1 MRKTDSVKEES
12 IGLFSISKDSEDVRR
27 GRTRIMKDTTVSAV
41 STPYGRGG
49 IAVIRISGNDAFSVA
64 DKMFRAKNGKKL
76 SEMSGGRVI
85 YGDILY
91 GSDIIDDGLASVFRA
106 PKSFTGEDT
115 VEISCHG
122 GILITSKVLESTFL
136 CGAEPAGPGEFT
148 MRSFM
153 SGHIG
158 LSQAEAVMDMIDAKS
173 GGQLA
178 VASAQSRGVLSGKV
192 GEIYGRLA
200 ELVAGIYVDIDYP
213 GEELSSYDTD
223 KIITQAV
230 DIISEIRRLAETYK
244 IGHAV
249 SEGIPVVIAGKPNT
263 GKSSLMNM
271 LLCRDRAIV
280 TSEAGTTR
288 DVIEE
293 TLEAGS
299 VLLRLFD
306 TAGIRSAESEAE
318 RLGIER
324 TLGKMSEAELVLA
337 VFDISSE
344 PDGEDRRFISE
355 LEKYK
360 ASGGKI
366 LVILNKSD
374 LRVDKGFDGIKDLLS
389 DRFGAVQIVSAANGE
404 GRKEILSRIES
415 MYLDGSIDL
424 KNDAVVSNSRQYAA
438 LNSAMCHLSDAIDA
452 LNGGMT
458 EDIAGTDMELALSA
472 LGQLDGRSVT
482 EDIVHGIFSR
492 FCVGK

>member
-1 MRKTDSVKEES
+1 MFKNGVDRAMLCDTFRMLSGEEKYTMR
-12 IGLFSISKDSEDVRR
+12 
-27 GRTRIMKDTTVSAV
+27 DTTVSAI

-49 IAVIRISGNDAFSVA
+49 IAVIRISGNEAISVA

-76 SEMSGGRVI
+76 SDISGGRVI

-106 PKSFTGEDT
+106 PNSFTGEDT

-173 GGQLA
+173 SGQLA

-213 GEELSSYDTD
+213 GEDLSSYDTE
-223 KIITQAV
+223 KIIAQTS
-230 DIISEIRRLAETYK
+230 DIASDIKKLADTYK
-244 IGHAV
+244 TGHAV

-293 TLEAGS
+293 TLEAGA

-306 TAGIRSAESEAE
+306 TAGIRDAGSEAE

-337 VFDISSE
+337 VFDISSD
-344 PDGEDRRFISE
+344 PDDEDKRFISE

-360 ASGGKI
+360 AAGGNI

-374 LRVDKGFDGIKDLLS
+374 LCTDGRTGGIKELLS
-389 DRFGAVQIVSAANGE
+389 DRFGSAEIISAANGE
-404 GRKEILSRIES
+404 GRSNILSRIES
-415 MYLDGSIDL
+415 LYLDGSIDL

-438 LNSAMCHLSDAIDA
+438 LNNSISHLSDAVNA
-452 LNGGMT
+452 LIGGMT

>member
-1 MRKTDSVKEES
+1 
-12 IGLFSISKDSEDVRR
+12 
-27 GRTRIMKDTTVSAV
+27 MKDTTVSAI

-49 IAVIRISGNDAFSVA
+49 IAVIRISGNEAFSVA

-76 SEMSGGRVI
+76 ADMSGGRVV

-106 PKSFTGEDT
+106 PNSFTGEDT

-122 GILITSKVLESTFL
+122 GIFITSKVLESTFL

-158 LSQAEAVMDMIDAKS
+158 LSQAEAVMDIIDAKS
-173 GGQLA
+173 DGQLA
-178 VASAQSRGVLSGKV
+178 VASAQSRGVLSEKIRKMY
-192 GEIYGRLA
+192 ERLS

-213 GEELSSYDTD
+213 GEELSSYDTE
-223 KIITQAV
+223 KIIAQAV
-230 DIISEIRRLAETYK
+230 DITSDIRKLADTYK
-244 IGHAV
+244 AGHAV

-263 GKSSLMNM
+263 GKSTLMNM
-271 LLCRDRAIV
+271 LLCRNRAIV

-293 TLEAGS
+293 TLEAGA

-306 TAGIRSAESEAE
+306 TAGIRDAGSEAE
-318 RLGIER
+318 RIGIER
-324 TLGKMSEAELVLA
+324 TIEKINEAELVLA
-337 VFDISSE
+337 VFDISSD
-344 PDGEDRRFISE
+344 PDDEDKRFISE

-360 ASGGKI
+360 ASGGNI

-374 LRVDKGFDGIKDLLS
+374 LYTDGKNGGIKELLS
-389 DRFGAVQIVSAANGE
+389 DRFGYAEIVSAANGQ
-404 GRKEILSRIES
+404 GRNKILSRIEA

-424 KNDAVVSNSRQYAA
+424 KNDAVVSNSRQYAS
-438 LNSAMCHLSDAIDA
+438 LNNAACHLSDAVSA
-452 LNGGMT
+452 LKEGMT

-472 LGQLDGRSVT
+472 LGQIDGRSVT